1 MVKKLV
7 CKIPVTTNSMRSV
20 KMKTREIIL
29 IDLTYVL
36 LDFPYFNLMFLRKNL
51 GLFELFCN

>member
-7 CKIPVTTNSMRSV
+7 RKIPVTRNSMRSL

-36 LDFPYFNLMFLRKNL
+36 LDFCYFNLMFLRENL
-51 GLFELFCN
+51 GF

>member
-7 CKIPVTTNSMRSV
+7 RKIPVTTNSMRSV

-36 LDFPYFNLMFLRKNL
+36 LDFCYFNLMFLRENL
-51 GLFELFCN
+51 GF